1 MNQKKKYRKYFK
13 THTQKTTTF
22 EYLEIITFIANSYL
36 PLLFSK
42 LNTEPSQQFHKE
54 VIVIMS
60 ILQTWGL
67 RHKRHGNELKRESW
81 A

>member
-13 THTQKTTTF
+13 THTHKTTTF

-36 PLLFSK
+36 TFTVSK
-42 LNTEPSQQFHKE
+42 LNTESSQQFHKE
-54 VIVIMS
+54 VTVIMS